1 MTWQSLQ
8 KINGKEKKKKEK
20 KKAEERRKEFNDVQ
34 YASISSADLIPECP

>member
-8 KINGKEKKKKEK
+8 KINGKEKKKKR